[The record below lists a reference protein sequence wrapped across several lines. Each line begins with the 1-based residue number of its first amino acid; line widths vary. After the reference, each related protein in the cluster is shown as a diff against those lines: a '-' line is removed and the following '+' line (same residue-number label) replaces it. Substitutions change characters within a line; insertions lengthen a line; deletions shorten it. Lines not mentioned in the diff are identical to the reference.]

1 MPAPAKRALA
11 SKTARKS
18 AKSRSGLGVL
28 PEWNLADLYEGY
40 TNADC
45 VFDTANT
52 DRLLGRLHDEDRTL
66 LDFDVR
72 RIQWRSY
79 IQDVHIPGLRR
90 HVLKE
95 DARSSVSVHG

>member
-1 MPAPAKRALA
+1 MY
-11 SKTARKS
+11 
-18 AKSRSGLGVL
+18 
-28 PEWNLADLYEGY
+28 LADLYEGY

-52 DRLLGRLHDEDRTL
+52 DRLLGRLHDRDRAL

-72 RIQWRSY
+72 RIDWRSY

-95 DARSSVSVHG
+95 DARSGVEIHG